1 MNQDA
6 SQRFRLTSRQQLI
19 HRSLDEKGQSAAFLF
34 ESALLVR
41 ADTGNPG
48 RLFLA
53 AHSIRMM
60 MDELPKVMDLPTLAE
75 QGRLG
80 DQVSALEPIWAA
92 ALKSRCHSDGKWS
105 GEIDTPLQKL
115 FARLY
120 KFFQWWRDS
129 RPKRRDVAAGFFRST
144 DPSGRALPEP
154 LEKTRIDRWLGLHS
168 YFVGVAKTS
177 STTEDEFS
185 ASLDQLEQI
194 LLDNLYRQP
203 SEDFSEIEA
212 ILAEEARNA

>member
-1 MNQDA
+1 
-6 SQRFRLTSRQQLI
+6 LTIRQQLI
-19 HRSLDEKGQSAAFLF
+19 YRSLEEKGESVAFLL
-34 ESALLVR
+34 ESALLVMAEKR
-41 ADTGNPG
+41 IPG

-80 DQVSALEPIWAA
+80 DQVGALDPIWTA
-92 ALKSRCHSDGKWS
+92 ALKSRCHNDGKWS

-115 FARLY
+115 FAKLH

-129 RPKRRDVAAGFFRST
+129 RPKRRDVAAGLFRST
-144 DPSGRALPEP
+144 DPSGLPLPEP

-168 YFVGVAKTS
+168 YFVGVAKRS
-177 STTEDEFS
+177 VTTEDEFN
-185 ASLDQLEQI
+185 ASFDELEQI

-212 ILAEEARNA
+212 ILAEEARDA

>member
-1 MNQDA
+1 MNHDA
-6 SQRFRLTSRQQLI
+6 SQQFRLTSRQQLI
-19 HRSLDEKGQSAAFLF
+19 HRSLEEKGESVAFLF
-34 ESALLVR
+34 ESALLVM

-80 DQVSALEPIWAA
+80 DQVGGLEPIWAA
-92 ALKSRCHSDGKWS
+92 ALKSRCHNEGKWA

-115 FARLY
+115 FAKLH
-120 KFFQWWRDS
+120 KFFQWWKDN
-129 RPKRRDVAAGFFRST
+129 RPKRRDVAAGLFRST
-144 DPSGRALPEP
+144 DPSSLPLPEP
-154 LEKTRIDRWLGLHS
+154 LEKRRVDRWLGLHS
-168 YFVGVAKTS
+168 YFVGIAKRS

-185 ASLDQLEQI
+185 VSLNELEQI
-194 LLDNLYRQP
+194 LLNSLYRQP
-203 SEDFSEIEA
+203 SQDFSAIDA
-212 ILAEEARNA
+212 ILAEEAPNA